1 MAQIPEYQNLKE
13 CAKQELLKNNIE
25 ASLLLYRKCEDL
37 ITSLPDVPKRE
48 KAIIYLNIGVCYI
61 SKNQLQESENYI
73 EKSLLT
79 DRSYIK
85 AYYRK
90 AILLKKNEK
99 FIEALEICQEALK
112 IEKNSEIMLLGVK
125 KKDRFQILGVFRKK
139 LKNYM
144 RNIKQ
149 IDRSNG

>member
-1 MAQIPEYQNLKE
+1 MAQIQEYQNLKE

-25 ASLLLYRKCEDL
+25 ASLLLYRKCADL
-37 ITSLPDVPKRE
+37 IISLPDIAKRE
-48 KAIIYLNIGVCYI
+48 KAIIFLNIAICYI
-61 SKNQLQESENYI
+61 SKYQFEEGENYI

-90 AILLKKNEK
+90 AILLKNKEK

-125 KKDRFQILGVFRKK
+125 KKDRFQIFGFFRKK

-144 RNIKQ
+144 RHIKQ